1 MRGEREVVRGKA
13 DEEDEWGV
21 NESPT
26 SLSGLEK
33 EDMVSNA

>member
-13 DEEDEWGV
+13 DEDELGV

-26 SLSGLEK
+26 SLTDLEK